1 MMFLNFDN
9 NILNFT
15 DWVWFPSSCCHRLP
29 VLEGC
34 SAAVTTKESRWKR
47 NRTKIEIVEL
57 HTTIQIK
64 ICTALLNS
72 KSQNQLTNKLEI
84 FNKSQSNKIDTWCSQ
99 KIHMTYM
106 VQDDDLKKI
115 KQNAVPEKWIFST
128 DRTS

>member
-1 MMFLNFDN
+1 MVHIRAWLRISPSTKINIRSNFRG
-9 NILNFT
+9 IS
-15 DWVWFPSSCCHRLP
+15 VC
-29 VLEGC
+29 C
-34 SAAVTTKESRWKR
+34 SAAVTTKESWRKT
-47 NRTKIEIVEL
+47 NRTKMEIVEL

-72 KSQNQLTNKLEI
+72 KSQNRLTNKLEI
-84 FNKSQSNKIDTWCSQ
+84 LNKSQSNKIDTWCSQ